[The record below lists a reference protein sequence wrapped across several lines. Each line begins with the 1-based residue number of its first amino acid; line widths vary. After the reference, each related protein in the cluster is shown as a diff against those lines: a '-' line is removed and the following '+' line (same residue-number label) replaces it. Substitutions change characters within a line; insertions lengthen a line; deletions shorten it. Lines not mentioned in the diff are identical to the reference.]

1 MCVTPGEDDWSKLLK
16 SCCGVW
22 AAPARHRAP
31 RCAQSTQHS
40 HSTERTVGIQSD
52 QRKSVWTLR
61 VMQFDVPNPI
71 LTSQSN
77 LPGRGAVG
85 WSRPSPRDA
94 GTSVGTWVGMCAAFV
109 CNRPT
114 GRGTRPGHACGD
126 ARTTRQS
133 HRRTIAYAVVCVCC
147 SRGLGLL
154 TSPVGV
160 ESQRPEI
167 TKAFNKNSFVCVII
181 CVISHVITSSSL
193 PSLSPIRKLDIQS
206 ARSALGW
213 PCAIRAAA
221 GAGCAHQVY

>member
-1 MCVTPGEDDWSKLLK
+1 MPCLQSLRHGERARAWGGRKRKCAIPAFLFVTPGENDWSKLLT

-40 HSTERTVGIQSD
+40 HSTERTVRIQSD

-61 VMQFDVPNPI
+61 VMQFDVPNRI
-71 LTSQSN
+71 RSSHLNQR

-114 GRGTRPGHACGD
+114 GRGTRPGTRAETREQHDRAT
-126 ARTTRQS
+126 ARS
-133 HRRTIAYAVVCVCC
+133 RTP
-147 SRGLGLL
+147 L
-154 TSPVGV
+154 
-160 ESQRPEI
+160 
-167 TKAFNKNSFVCVII
+167 FVCGA
-181 CVISHVITSSSL
+181 
-193 PSLSPIRKLDIQS
+193 PEDS
-206 ARSALGW
+206 A
-213 PCAIRAAA
+213 C
-221 GAGCAHQVY
+221 